1 MKPVNVRLEL
11 SDKRA
16 CLGCLLRLNCDKFVC
31 GLVIGR
37 GLNAAINLRNREA
50 GCSVSVCGV
59 LKQSI
64 TLVVDGTMNQ
74 EVNFNVQHCISLE

>member
-37 GLNAAINLRNREA
+37 GLNAAINLRNRERV
-50 GCSVSVCGV
+50 VSCRFAEC
-59 LKQSI
+59 LS
-64 TLVVDGTMNQ
+64 NQ
-74 EVNFNVQHCISLE
+74 LLW